1 MKHKGVLEKIVCQAI
16 KDQNV
21 LGLLLVGSMANG
33 THTEKSDIDLLM
45 VYKNSWRAF
54 GLKNRR
60 VQGIK
65 VQKIHFTHDTLQK
78 SVERVPYLLHIFC
91 DAVILLD
98 RNETIAPIIDKIKEY
113 FNEHPQIAEEWQQ
126 VNAEYKIQKTLSKC
140 EQTSILQI
148 WDDFEDRYS
157 NGQQIRPFFNYSFLG
172 LENR

>member
-1 MKHKGVLEKIVCQAI
+1 
-16 KDQNV
+16 
-21 LGLLLVGSMANG
+21 
-33 THTEKSDIDLLM
+33 
-45 VYKNSWRAF
+45 
-54 GLKNRR
+54 
-60 VQGIK
+60 
-65 VQKIHFTHDTLQK
+65 
-78 SVERVPYLLHIFC
+78 VERVPYVLHIFC

-98 RNETIAPIIDKIKEY
+98 RNETIAPIIDKVKEY

-157 NGQQIRPFFNYSFLG
+157 NGQRIRPFFNYSFLG